1 MIERILE
8 RLLERDFI
16 IEFEDLKIEDEN
28 LDVRISGR
36 IRVSVRSKNED

>member
-36 IRVSVRSKNED
+36 IKVSVRSKNED